1 MLQRLIGNAAEV
13 VGGGRHDQRQPL
25 KLLGRDLIWVLVGIP
40 RIDPGGSQM
49 EFSGNDQQEL
59 FQGQLFG
66 NVLRPHGH
74 PADDNIRIV
83 CAQALQQQLVPLLNE
98 IDPHIGIDLVEKRQ
112 QLRHPRGAVH
122 QADAD
127 VEGFFRMR
135 HLLKLGGQPRFDL
148 TDLFQLLNAQR
159 TGRRRQNRRF

>member
-1 MLQRLIGNAAEV
+1 MDPSCSGKEIPHVLRYQHGGRLHGADGNHGFRLDIKMLQRLIGNAAEV

-66 NVLRPHGH
+66 NVLRP
-74 PADDNIRIV
+74 
-83 CAQALQQQLVPLLNE
+83 
-98 IDPHIGIDLVEKRQ
+98 
-112 QLRHPRGAVH
+112 
-122 QADAD
+122 
-127 VEGFFRMR
+127 
-135 HLLKLGGQPRFDL
+135 
-148 TDLFQLLNAQR
+148 
-159 TGRRRQNRRF
+159 RR

>member
-59 FQGQLFG
+59 FQGQLFE
-66 NVLRPHGH
+66 NVLRDIFGIH
-74 PADDNIRIV
+74 AALCIRPMPTLRV
-83 CAQALQQQLVPLLNE
+83 SSGCA
-98 IDPHIGIDLVEKRQ
+98 IC
-112 QLRHPRGAVH
+112 
-122 QADAD
+122 
-127 VEGFFRMR
+127 
-135 HLLKLGGQPRFDL
+135 
-148 TDLFQLLNAQR
+148 
-159 TGRRRQNRRF
+159 